1 MAQGPGQGTKQIP
14 GIGIGTVLDDRY
26 VLDDVIATGGM
37 GTIFRGY
44 DKLLERTV
52 AIKSLHP
59 HLATT
64 SYAERFIQE
73 GQTIASL
80 AHPNLVTVYD
90 VGSIDGLPY
99 LVMEYID
106 GEDLATIIER
116 NGAMAPAAA
125 VPLAV
130 QICRGLGYAHDKG
143 IVHRDVKPQNI
154 LVTGVGHVKIVD
166 FGIARVASSL
176 EMTEPGWVL
185 GTAQYLA
192 PEVAVGQQATTQ
204 SDLYSLGVVLYRLF
218 TGQLPFDAE
227 NPLAV
232 AMLHRTEPVPLPSSI
247 RPGLPQLVEDV
258 LLRLLQKEPER
269 RYNTASQV
277 ATALAQL
284 DSKTPA
290 SSFAAS
296 DQEKTSVLPAGILSP
311 GGLNN
316 NIRIVNPT
324 QSSRRRLHTETN
336 TTPLGKDLE
345 KAASLWWPIKAL
357 AIVAVAAFALI
368 WLWLQVFAAA
378 SPPIDSQASNSTADA
393 PTDGNA
399 AAGATTEVT
408 NPSTPLTPRNEARGP
423 VGAQSSIVGEIRDS
437 ISSVA
442 AKKLDDKFND
452 LAKEIERGNSKEI
465 AKKIDEVQKE
475 IDKMAREGKIP
486 TAISQQMQDQI
497 ISLEKRLLEEAGSRG
512 PGGGDGRRGDDDDD

>member
-64 SYAERFIQE
+64 SYAERFFQE

-258 LLRLLQKEPER
+258 LLRLLQKEPDR

-296 DQEKTSVLPAGILSP
+296 DQEKTSVLPAGMLSH

-316 NIRIVNPT
+316 NIGIANAT

-345 KAASLWWPIKAL
+345 KAANLWWPIKAL
-357 AIVAVAAFALI
+357 AIVAVVAFALI

-393 PTDGNA
+393 PANA
-399 AAGATTEVT
+399 AVGATTEVT
-408 NPSTPLTPRNEARGP
+408 NPSTPLTL
-423 VGAQSSIVGEIRDS
+423 GAPSSIVREIRDS

-497 ISLEKRLLEEAGSRG
+497 ISLEKRLLEEAGSG
-512 PGGGDGRRGDDDDD
+512 GTGGGDGRRGDDDDD